1 MTPRDKA
8 AKEQEQAAQQAGD
21 EAAQVVKD
29 ETGVGDRPP
38 SDPQQLREEI
48 AETRE
53 QLGETVEALSQK
65 ADVKGQV
72 QEKVAERKEQ
82 LRGAQEELRTKV
94 GQATEQ
100 AKQRPAPI
108 GAVVG
113 GLVAALVLL
122 WLIRRR

>member
-1 MTPRDKA
+1 MTPREKA
-8 AKEQEQAAQQAGD
+8 AKEQEKAAQQAGD
-21 EAAQVVKD
+21 EAAQAVTD

-48 AETRE
+48 RE
-53 QLGETVEALSQK
+53 DREELGDTVEALAQK
-65 ADVKGQV
+65 ADVKAQV
-72 QEKVAERKEQ
+72 RENVAERKEQ
-82 LRGAQEELRTKV
+82 LRRAQDQVKSKLGET
-94 GQATEQ
+94 AEQ

-108 GAVVG
+108 GAVAG